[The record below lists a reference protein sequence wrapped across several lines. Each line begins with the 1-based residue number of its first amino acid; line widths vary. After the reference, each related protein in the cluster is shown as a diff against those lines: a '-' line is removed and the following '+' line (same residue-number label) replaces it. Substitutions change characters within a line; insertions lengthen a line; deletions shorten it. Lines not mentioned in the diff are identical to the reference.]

1 MQPSVSV
8 FREKCSENMQQIYGT
23 PMWLSWIRQT
33 FLNCLE
39 MKQPIHW
46 KNLISPKRIHGY
58 KTKNYGSRLG
68 SHRIEPICNL
78 IWNTMILFAVQKMI
92 SIQLLQ
98 MTFCHQ
104 MVLLRSKAKRNL
116 TRWLKL
122 LKWWLIKRY
131 TWKSTCC
138 DGN

>member
-1 MQPSVSV
+1 MFWKYAANLRNTHVIILNTSNIAQL
-8 FREKCSENMQQIYGT
+8 FRNEATNSLKKSNI
-23 PMWLSWIRQT
+23 
-33 FLNCLE
+33 
-39 MKQPIHW
+39 
-46 KNLISPKRIHGY
+46 PKRIHGY